1 MCLAVPAKI
10 VELNGANATISVDGA
25 LREVDVSLIE
35 EPRLGDYVLVHAGF
49 AIVKWDESEYQ
60 EWKEI
65 HEATTHG

>member
-10 VELNGANATISVDGA
+10 VELNGTNATISLSGA

-65 HEATTHG
+65 QQGASP

>member
-1 MCLAVPAKI
+1 MCLAVPATI
-10 VELNGANATISVDGA
+10 VELNGANATISLAGV

-60 EWKEI
+60 EWKDIQEGI
-65 HEATTHG
+65 SP